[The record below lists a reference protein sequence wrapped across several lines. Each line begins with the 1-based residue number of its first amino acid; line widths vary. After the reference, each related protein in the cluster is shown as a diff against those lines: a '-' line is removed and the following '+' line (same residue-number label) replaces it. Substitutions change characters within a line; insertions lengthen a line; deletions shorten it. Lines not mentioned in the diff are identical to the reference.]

1 MSEELAPAILGAIV
15 VFFMIFIKDR
25 YGGTKSFDNELE
37 RWVSRAVNAAEQIF
51 SEPGKGEEK
60 YDWVM
65 NFIKNLYPKTDAMTL
80 RVMIE
85 YAVKVM
91 KGKQNE

>member
-1 MSEELAPAILGAIV
+1 MSDNLMPTVFAVIIV
-15 VFFMIFIKDR
+15 IFMMFIKDR

-37 RWVSRAVNAAEQIF
+37 RWVNRAVNAAEQLF
-51 SEPGKGEEK
+51 PGEKRGDEK

-85 YAVKVM
+85 YAVRLM
-91 KGKQNE
+91 KGMKNE

>member
-1 MSEELAPAILGAIV
+1 MPTVVAVIIV
-15 VFFMIFIKDR
+15 IFMMLIKDR
-25 YGGTKSFDNELE
+25 YGGSKVFDNELE
-37 RWVSRAVNAAEQIF
+37 RWVSRAVNAAELVF
-51 SEPGKGEEK
+51 PGEGRGEEK

-65 NFIKNLYPKTDAMTL
+65 NFIKNMFPKTDAMTL

-91 KGKQNE
+91 KGI

>member
-1 MSEELAPAILGAIV
+1 MSDNLMPTVVAVIIV
-15 VFFMIFIKDR
+15 IFMMLIKDR
-25 YGGTKSFDNELE
+25 YGGSKTFDNELE
-37 RWVSRAVNAAEQIF
+37 RWVSRAVNAAELVF
-51 SEPGKGEEK
+51 PGEGRGEEK

-65 NFIKNLYPKTDAMTL
+65 NFIKNMFPKTDAMTL

-91 KGKQNE
+91 KGI

>member
-1 MSEELAPAILGAIV
+1 MSDNLMPTVVAVIIV
-15 VFFMIFIKDR
+15 IFMMLIKDR
-25 YGGTKSFDNELE
+25 YGGSKVFDNELE
-37 RWVSRAVNAAEQIF
+37 RWVSRAVNAAELVF
-51 SEPGKGEEK
+51 PGEGRGEEK

-65 NFIKNLYPKTDAMTL
+65 NFIKNMFPKTDAMTL

-91 KGKQNE
+91 KGI